1 MIRRGKIGMADNR
14 MIQIVAS
21 ESTPEKE
28 AEYDAWYTDIH
39 IPMLF
44 GYKGMKK
51 VSRYRLVDENEEVSR
66 FLTIYEFESKEAMD
80 DFSKSPDF
88 KAAIEDYE
96 DKKDK
101 VHFELRWAAA
111 YECTKSMER

>member
-1 MIRRGKIGMADNR
+1 VASNW

-28 AEYDAWYTDIH
+28 VEYDAWYTDIH

-44 GYKGMKK
+44 GYEGMKK
-51 VSRYRLVDENEEVSR
+51 VSRYRLIGENKDMAK
-66 FLTIYEFESKEAMD
+66 FLTFYEFESKEAMD
-80 DFSKSPDF
+80 DFPNSPAF

-96 DKKDK
+96 NKKEGVDFK
-101 VHFELRWAAA
+101 LRWAAA
-111 YECTKSMER
+111 YECTKSLER